1 MSDKNFLSWVGFK
14 ADNDR
19 PAASSENALE
29 RIRELESQIAD
40 LRSRRDITALSKEE
54 FEILA
59 TETAMIIIKS
69 AQQRER
75 QASVLAQKVIA
86 DSTRNA
92 KETKESAEAKARQI
106 LNAAETRGRKYIDAA
121 ESEAAEIKE
130 ATETEVAELL
140 ATKQKEAN
148 LLAQTAKR
156 EADRMIAD
164 ATQDIS
170 DYREWL
176 TSAITEAEKLYKV
189 QTQSLQAAEQAISAS
204 RAKLGGA
211 FDKLAR
217 LQSDIDTNVGPN
229 NRPTSSTFVRALDNS
244 PVEEQSVSTSQDIA
258 SLPLVPH
265 KIIDSKPA
273 PLRPPTSS
281 GSKSGSK
288 RAPSKRK

>member
-59 TETAMIIIKS
+59 TETAMTIIKS

-75 QASVLAQKVIA
+75 QASILAQKVIA

-106 LNAAETRGRKYIDAA
+106 LNAAESRGRKYIDAA
-121 ESEAAEIKE
+121 ESEAAAIKE
-130 ATETEVAELL
+130 ASETQVSELL
-140 ATKQKEAN
+140 ATKQREAN
-148 LLAQTAKR
+148 LLSQSAKR

-164 ATQDIS
+164 AVQDIS

-189 QTQSLQAAEQAISAS
+189 QTQSLLAAEQAISAS

-211 FDKLAR
+211 FEKLAG
-217 LQSDIDTNVGPN
+217 LQNDIDTNVGPN
-229 NRPTSSTFVRALDNS
+229 NRPTSNTFVRSLDTS
-244 PVEEQSVSTSQDIA
+244 PVEDKSVTTAQDI
-258 SLPLVPH
+258 SNLPLVPH

-273 PLRPPTSS
+273 PVRPRAVNS
-281 GSKSGSK
+281 SKSGSK
-288 RAPSKRK
+288 RVPSKRK